1 MPERKDFGDVLV
13 RAALLPVHRASS
25 RLREGEIGEGLN
37 ELSKDKLLAALH
49 DGAAKAAALFRMP
62 ARDVEAML
70 PWETMKPAL
79 DRLEGAHIA
88 AMQAFLQYAATVGG
102 LLTGFAG
109 GTLVGDVRRQSA
121 AEALTGV
128 AKRFVRDK
136 ALFDPLMALA
146 QELAAWESLVARA
159 GDLVEASPLWARYRR
174 KQLLLRGLV
183 AAVVLGA
190 VGAGVVVSLERA
202 RVRAAVERV
211 EKLVAAADPCAA
223 EAITPEDRKHARP
236 DQVKRAEEH
245 QKLCAEVRARQKY
258 LAACDALAKD
268 LEAGALSKED
278 EELAKEAA
286 PRLVRAA
293 KKELGPDD
301 LLATERDMPCQDTD
315 AKGRMF
321 RAYAAAAA
329 ASPGAWAEA
338 TRVSDELRQA
348 LAAKELAGVSGY
360 RDEIARRA
368 EALAGRA
375 IFAGKPDEMARAKAL
390 CEFQGSFGQPHG
402 KQCKG
407 LLALMK

>member
-25 RLREGEIGEGLN
+25 RLREGEISEGLN
-37 ELSKDKLLAALH
+37 ELARDKLVAALQ
-49 DGAAKAAALFRMP
+49 DGAAKSAALFGLP
-62 ARDVEAML
+62 AREVEAML
-70 PWETMKPAL
+70 PWEAIKPAL
-79 DRLEGAHIA
+79 ERLEAAHIG
-88 AMQAFLQYAATVGG
+88 AMQAFLQYATSVGG
-102 LLTGFAG
+102 LLTGFSG

-121 AEALTGV
+121 AEALESV

-136 ALFDPLMALA
+136 ALYDPLTALA
-146 QELAAWESLVARA
+146 GELAAWEALVARA
-159 GDLVEASPLWARYRR
+159 GDVVEASPLWGRYRR
-174 KQLLLRGLV
+174 KQILV
-183 AAVVLGA
+183 RVLVGAVVG
-190 VGAGVVVSLERA
+190 LERA
-202 RVRAAVERV
+202 RIRAAQDRV
-211 EKLVAAADPCAA
+211 EKLVAAADPCVA
-223 EAITPEDRKHARP
+223 ETITPEDRKHARP
-236 DQVKRAEEH
+236 EQTKRAEE
-245 QKLCAEVRARQKY
+245 KKKICEEGRARARY
-258 LAACDALAKD
+258 VAACDTLAKD

-286 PRLVRAA
+286 PRLERAA

-338 TRVSDELRQA
+338 TRVSDELRRA
-348 LAAKELAGVSGY
+348 LAAKELAGVTGY
-360 RDEIARRA
+360 REDIARRA

-375 IFAGKPDEMARAKAL
+375 IFAGKPEEMARAKAL
-390 CEFQGSFGQPHG
+390 CEFQGSFGLPHG

-407 LLALMK
+407 LLAVMK